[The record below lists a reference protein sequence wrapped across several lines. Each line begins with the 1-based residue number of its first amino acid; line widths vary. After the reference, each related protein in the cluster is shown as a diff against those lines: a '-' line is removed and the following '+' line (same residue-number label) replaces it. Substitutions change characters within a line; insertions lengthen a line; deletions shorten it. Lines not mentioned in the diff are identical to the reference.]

1 MNNIQVQP
9 LHRERVKEE
18 NQLEYAS
25 DLESSPDRADVGPSD
40 TKGQVG
46 RGKGKR
52 KADHSE
58 PEMDKDGKKI
68 KRLGA
73 SWISLG
79 ARTYPSLIPQSE
91 ELLRM

>member
-9 LHRERVKEE
+9 LPPSRVKDEDE
-18 NQLEYAS
+18 DLAS

-46 RGKGKR
+46 RAKGKR
-52 KADHSE
+52 KQVYSE
-58 PEMDKDGKKI
+58 GEMGQDGKKI
-68 KRLGA
+68 KRLKA

-79 ARTYPSLIPQSE
+79 ARTDSNLIPQSE